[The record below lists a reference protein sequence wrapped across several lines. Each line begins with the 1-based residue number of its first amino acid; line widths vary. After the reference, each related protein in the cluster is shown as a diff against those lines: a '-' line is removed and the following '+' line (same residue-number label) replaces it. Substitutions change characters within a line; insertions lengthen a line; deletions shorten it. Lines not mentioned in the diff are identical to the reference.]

1 MYGPNMYVGLQL
13 IIFGLESKYLNS
25 HEGGVGMP
33 QRCKC
38 EINKSLEI
46 GMDVPS
52 RSPALW
58 AENKYLNSHKGCS
71 MQPSLRDTDSSLD
84 IVIDIVICM
93 TAYLE
98 EVIGILL
105 L

>member
-1 MYGPNMYVGLQL
+1 
-13 IIFGLESKYLNS
+13 
-25 HEGGVGMP
+25 
-33 QRCKC
+33 
-38 EINKSLEI
+38 
-46 GMDVPS
+46 
-52 RSPALW
+52 
-58 AENKYLNSHKGCS
+58 